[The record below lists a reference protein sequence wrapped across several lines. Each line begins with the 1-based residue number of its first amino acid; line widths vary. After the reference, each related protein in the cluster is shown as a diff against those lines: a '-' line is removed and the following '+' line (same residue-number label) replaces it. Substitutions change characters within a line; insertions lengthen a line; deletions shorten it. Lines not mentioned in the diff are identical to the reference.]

1 MALHNVLLHRLIEE
15 WNHSALGGL
24 LASMLN
30 DPRMQTTTA
39 HNILI
44 LSRIVSFNILR
55 AGPGSQFQLLTQL
68 YLLFVLT

>member
-15 WNHSALGGL
+15 WNHSALGSL

-44 LSRIVSFNILR
+44 LSRIVSFKIL
-55 AGPGSQFQLLTQL
+55 
-68 YLLFVLT
+68 